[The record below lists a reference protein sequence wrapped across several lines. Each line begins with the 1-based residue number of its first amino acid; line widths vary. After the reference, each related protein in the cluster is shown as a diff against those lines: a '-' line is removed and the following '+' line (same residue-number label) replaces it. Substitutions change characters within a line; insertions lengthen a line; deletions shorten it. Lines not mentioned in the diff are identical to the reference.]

1 LLEAPLALTISPP
14 PGLRIDEARL
24 LCIYGAGLADC
35 AARLRRDEPPFDLVV
50 SRAVLEEIYDPAPE
64 LAAADTLLAPGGRVL
79 HKVDLTDYGMFSD
92 AGMHPLTFLTIPERL
107 YRRMASDSGL
117 PNRKRM
123 GYYKDQVDALGYAS
137 RTLVT
142 GLLGQGRLARYK
154 DPGELSDDERRTA
167 LALVDLIRP
176 KLRGE
181 YRHMSGDELMVT
193 GIFLV
198 GRKPGRAAGHDAG
211 QSGAVAGSAR
221 KA

>member
-142 GLLGQGRLARYK
+142 GLLGQGRGARGQGAGGRCGGPPWRSSTSF
-154 DPGELSDDERRTA
+154 DPSSAASTA
-167 LALVDLIRP
+167 TCPATSSWSPASSWSGGSRGARP
-176 KLRGE
+176 GT
-181 YRHMSGDELMVT
+181 M
-193 GIFLV
+193 
-198 GRKPGRAAGHDAG
+198 PGRVAPWRARHGRRRAG
-211 QSGAVAGSAR
+211 
-221 KA
+221 